1 MFKFLNMKKVTLL
14 IISLFATLLLAA
26 QGSVPQ
32 MEILDQVAAK
42 TEKYV
47 GLKIDFTMYVENLH
61 NAKRDSY
68 KGNAVYKSGLYKMDL
83 MGQVVYSDGK
93 TNWTYLKDADEI
105 NITKNSDN
113 EAFMTN
119 PQAILKDYKSKF
131 KVNFISDKFEK
142 NRALLEF
149 DFYPKQIENKKY
161 SKITIRIDK
170 TKKQI
175 FSVRYVGKDGVNYL
189 IEIDK
194 MLENPTI
201 TDAEVKY
208 NKSLYPDAEEIDMR

>member
-1 MFKFLNMKKVTLL
+1 MKKVILL
-14 IISLFATLLLAA
+14 IIASIASLMMLA

-42 TEKYV
+42 TEKYI

-68 KGNAVYKSGLYKMDL
+68 KGNAIYKQGLYKMDI

-105 NITKNSDN
+105 NITNNGDN

-189 IEIDK
+189 VEIDK

-201 TDAEVKY
+201 TDAEVKF
-208 NKSLYPDAEEIDMR
+208 NKASYPNAELIDMR

>member
-1 MFKFLNMKKVTLL
+1 MKKVILL
-14 IISLFATLLLAA
+14 IIASIASLMMLA

-61 NAKRDSY
+61 NAQRDSY
-68 KGNAVYKSGLYKMDL
+68 KGNAIYKQGLYKMDI

-105 NITKNSDN
+105 NITNNSDN

-189 IEIDK
+189 VEIDK

-201 TDAEVKY
+201 TDAEVKF
-208 NKSLYPDAEEIDMR
+208 NKASYPNAELIDMR

>member
-1 MFKFLNMKKVTLL
+1 MKKVTLL
-14 IISLFATLLLAA
+14 IISLFATLLLVA

-47 GLKIDFTMYVENLH
+47 GLKIDFTLYVENLH

-68 KGNAVYKSGLYKMDL
+68 KGNAIYKTGLYKMDI
-83 MGQVVYSDGK
+83 MGQVVYYDGK
-93 TNWTYLKDADEI
+93 TNWTYLRDAEEI
-105 NITKNSDN
+105 SITNNGDN

-149 DFYPKQIENKKY
+149 DFFPKQIENKKY
-161 SKITIRIDK
+161 SKITIRSDK

-201 TDAEVKY
+201 SDSEVKFS
-208 NKSLYPDAEEIDMR
+208 KALYPDADIIDMR

>member
-1 MFKFLNMKKVTLL
+1 MKRVILL
-14 IISLFATLLLAA
+14 IIASIASLMVSA
-26 QGSVPQ
+26 QGSASQ
-32 MEILDQVAAK
+32 MEILDQVAVK

-68 KGNAVYKSGLYKMDL
+68 KGNAVYKQGLYKMDI

-105 NITKNSDN
+105 NITNNSEN

-131 KVNFISDKFEK
+131 KVNYISDKFEK
-142 NRALLEF
+142 NRALMEF

-189 IEIDK
+189 VEIDK

-201 TDAEVKY
+201 ADTEVKF
-208 NKSLYPDAEEIDMR
+208 NKASYPGAELIDMR

>member
-1 MFKFLNMKKVTLL
+1 MKNVITL
-14 IISLFATLLLAA
+14 IICAFASLTMLA
-26 QGSVPQ
+26 QGQVPQ
-32 MEILDQVAAK
+32 METLDQVAAK
-42 TEKYV
+42 TEKYI

-68 KGNAVYKSGLYKMDL
+68 KGSAIYKSGLYKMDI

-93 TNWTYLKDADEI
+93 TNWTYLKDAEEI
-105 NITKNSDN
+105 NITNNSEN

-131 KVNFISDKFEK
+131 KVNYISDKFEK
-142 NRALLEF
+142 NRALMEF
-149 DFYPKQIENKKY
+149 DFFPKQIDNKKY

-189 IEIDK
+189 VEIDK

-201 TDAEVKY
+201 QDSEVKF
-208 NKSLYPDAEEIDMR
+208 NKTLYPDAEIIDMR

>member
-1 MFKFLNMKKVTLL
+1 MMKKGMLL
-14 IISLFATLLLAA
+14 IVCALGAMFSFA
-26 QGSVPQ
+26 QGQ
-32 MEILDQVAAK
+32 ATQTEILDQVAAK
-42 TEKYV
+42 TDKYV
-47 GLKIDFTMYVENLH
+47 GLKLDFTMYVENLH

-68 KGNAVYKSGLYKMDL
+68 KGSAVYKNGLYKMDM
-83 MGQVVYSDGK
+83 MGQIVYSDGK
-93 TNWTYLKDADEI
+93 TNWTYLKDAEEI
-105 NITKNSDN
+105 NITNNTGN

-119 PQAILKDYKSKF
+119 PKAILKDYKTKY
-131 KVNFISDKFEK
+131 KVNYISDKFDK
-142 NRALLEF
+142 NRALMEF
-149 DFYPKQIENKKY
+149 DFIPKQIENKKY

-201 TDAEVKY
+201 QDSEVKYSASLFPDAEV
-208 NKSLYPDAEEIDMR
+208 IDMR

>member
-1 MFKFLNMKKVTLL
+1 MKKVTLL
-14 IISLFATLLLAA
+14 IISLFATLLLVA

-47 GLKIDFTMYVENLH
+47 GLKIDFTLYVENLH

-68 KGNAVYKSGLYKMDL
+68 KGNAIYKTGLYKMDI

-105 NITKNSDN
+105 NITNNSDN

-149 DFYPKQIENKKY
+149 DFFPKQIENKKY

-201 TDAEVKY
+201 SDSEVKFS
-208 NKSLYPDAEEIDMR
+208 KALYPDADIIDMR

>member
-1 MFKFLNMKKVTLL
+1 MKKVTLL
-14 IISLFATLLLAA
+14 IISLFATLLLVA

-47 GLKIDFTMYVENLH
+47 GLKIDFTLYVENLH

-68 KGNAVYKSGLYKMDL
+68 KGNAIYKTGLYKMDI

-93 TNWTYLKDADEI
+93 TNWTYLRDAEEI
-105 NITKNSDN
+105 SITNNGDN

-149 DFYPKQIENKKY
+149 DFFPKQIENKKY

-201 TDAEVKY
+201 SDSEVKFS
-208 NKSLYPDAEEIDMR
+208 KALYPDADIIDMR

>member
-1 MFKFLNMKKVTLL
+1 MKKVTLL
-14 IISLFATLLLAA
+14 IISLFATLLLVA

-32 MEILDQVAAK
+32 MEVLDQVAAK

-68 KGNAVYKSGLYKMDL
+68 KGNAVYKTGLYKMDI

-105 NITKNSDN
+105 NVTNNSEN

-119 PQAILKDYKSKF
+119 PQAILKDYKNKF
-131 KVNFISDKFEK
+131 KVNFVSDKFEK

-149 DFYPKQIENKKY
+149 DFIPKQIDNKKY

-201 TDAEVKY
+201 TDAEVKF
-208 NKSLYPDAEEIDMR
+208 NKASYPDAELIDMR

>member
-1 MFKFLNMKKVTLL
+1 ML
-14 IISLFATLLLAA
+14 IISSLIALISFA
-26 QGSVPQ
+26 QGQ
-32 MEILDQVAAK
+32 ATQLAILDQVATK
-42 TEKYV
+42 TENYNT
-47 GLKIDFTMYVENLH
+47 LKIDFTMYVENLH
-61 NAKRDSY
+61 NGKRDSY
-68 KGNAVYKSGLYKMDL
+68 KGNAVYKTGFYKMDM

-93 TNWTYLKDADEI
+93 TNWTYLKDVEEV
-105 NITKNSDN
+105 NITTNSEN

-119 PQAILKDYKSKF
+119 PKAILKDYKTKY
-131 KVNFISDKFEK
+131 KVNFISDKFDK

-149 DFYPKQIENKKY
+149 DFIPKQIENKKF

-189 IEIDK
+189 VEIDK

-201 TDAEVKY
+201 QDSEVKY
-208 NKSLYPDAEEIDMR
+208 SNSIFPNAEVIDMR

>member
-1 MFKFLNMKKVTLL
+1 MKKVILL
-14 IISLFATLLLAA
+14 IIASIASLMMLA

-61 NAKRDSY
+61 NTKRDSY
-68 KGNAVYKSGLYKMDL
+68 KGNAIYKQGLYKMDI

-105 NITKNSDN
+105 NITNNSDN

-131 KVNFISDKFEK
+131 KVNYISDKFEK
-142 NRALLEF
+142 NRALMEF
-149 DFYPKQIENKKY
+149 DFFPKQIENKKY

-189 IEIDK
+189 VEIDK

-201 TDAEVKY
+201 TDAEVKF
-208 NKSLYPDAEEIDMR
+208 NKASYPNAELIDMR

>member
-1 MFKFLNMKKVTLL
+1 MKKVTLL
-14 IISLFATLLLAA
+14 IISLFAVYTLMA
-26 QGSVPQ
+26 QGQTPQ
-32 MEILDQVAAK
+32 LEILDQVAAK
-42 TEKYV
+42 TEKYL

-68 KGNAVYKSGLYKMDL
+68 KGSAAYKSGFYKMDI

-105 NITKNSDN
+105 NVTNNSDN

-131 KVNFISDKFEK
+131 KVNYISDKFEK
-142 NRALLEF
+142 NRALMEF
-149 DFYPKQIENKKY
+149 DFIPKQIDNKKY

-201 TDAEVKY
+201 QDSEVKFNKNSYPGAEV
-208 NKSLYPDAEEIDMR
+208 IDMR

>member
-1 MFKFLNMKKVTLL
+1 MKKVILL
-14 IISLFATLLLAA
+14 IIASIASLMMLA

-68 KGNAVYKSGLYKMDL
+68 KGNAIYKQGLYKMDI

-105 NITKNSDN
+105 NITNNSDN

-189 IEIDK
+189 VEIDK

-201 TDAEVKY
+201 TDAERSIPQAVWLTTA
-208 NKSLYPDAEEIDMR
+208 KSRSA

>member
-1 MFKFLNMKKVTLL
+1 MKKVILL
-14 IISLFATLLLAA
+14 IIASIASLMMLA

-32 MEILDQVAAK
+32 MEILDQVAVK

-68 KGNAVYKSGLYKMDL
+68 KGNAIYKQGLYKMDI

-105 NITKNSDN
+105 NITNNSEN

-131 KVNFISDKFEK
+131 KVNYISDKFEK
-142 NRALLEF
+142 NRALMEF

-189 IEIDK
+189 VEIDK

-201 TDAEVKY
+201 ADTEVKF
-208 NKSLYPDAEEIDMR
+208 NKASYPGAELIDMR

>member
-1 MFKFLNMKKVTLL
+1 MKRVILL
-14 IISLFATLLLAA
+14 IIASIASLMVSA
-26 QGSVPQ
+26 QGSTSQ
-32 MEILDQVAAK
+32 MEILDQVAVK

-68 KGNAVYKSGLYKMDL
+68 KGNAVYKQGLYKMDI

-105 NITKNSDN
+105 NITNNSEN

-119 PQAILKDYKSKF
+119 PQAMLKDYKSKF
-131 KVNFISDKFEK
+131 KVNYISDKFEK
-142 NRALLEF
+142 NRALMEF

-189 IEIDK
+189 VEIDK

-201 TDAEVKY
+201 ADTEVKF
-208 NKSLYPDAEEIDMR
+208 NKASYPGAELIDMR

>member
-1 MFKFLNMKKVTLL
+1 MKKVTLL
-14 IISLFATLLLAA
+14 IISLFATLLLVA

-61 NAKRDSY
+61 NAKRESY
-68 KGNAVYKSGLYKMDL
+68 KGNAVYKSGLYKMDI

-105 NITKNSDN
+105 NITNNSEN

-131 KVNFISDKFEK
+131 KVTYISDKFEK
-142 NRALLEF
+142 NRALMEF
-149 DFYPKQIENKKY
+149 DFFPKQIDNKKY

-175 FSVRYVGKDGVNYL
+175 FSVRYVGKDGINYL
-189 IEIDK
+189 VEIDK

-201 TDAEVKY
+201 QDTEVKF
-208 NKSLYPDAEEIDMR
+208 NKASYPNAEIIDMR

>member
-1 MFKFLNMKKVTLL
+1 MKKVKLL
-14 IISLFATLLLAA
+14 IISLFAALLLAA
-26 QGSVPQ
+26 QGAVPQ
-32 MEILDQVAAK
+32 METLDQVAAK

-61 NAKRDSY
+61 NAKRESY
-68 KGNAVYKSGLYKMDL
+68 KGNAIYKSGLYKMDI

-93 TNWTYLKDADEI
+93 TNWTYLKDAEEI
-105 NITKNSDN
+105 NITNNGDN

-149 DFYPKQIENKKY
+149 DFFPKQIENKKY

-201 TDAEVKY
+201 ADSEVKFS
-208 NKSLYPDAEEIDMR
+208 KSLYPDAELIDMR

>member
-1 MFKFLNMKKVTLL
+1 MKKVILL
-14 IISLFATLLLAA
+14 IIASIASLMMLA

-68 KGNAVYKSGLYKMDL
+68 KGNAIYKQGLYKMDI

-105 NITKNSDN
+105 NITNNSDN

-119 PQAILKDYKSKF
+119 PQAMLKDYKSKF
-131 KVNFISDKFEK
+131 KVNYISDKFEK
-142 NRALLEF
+142 NRALMEF

-189 IEIDK
+189 VEIDK

-201 TDAEVKY
+201 ADTEVKF
-208 NKSLYPDAEEIDMR
+208 NKASYPGAELIDMR

>member
-1 MFKFLNMKKVTLL
+1 MKRVILL
-14 IISLFATLLLAA
+14 IIASIASLMMSA
-26 QGSVPQ
+26 QGSTSQ
-32 MEILDQVAAK
+32 MEILDQVAVK

-68 KGNAVYKSGLYKMDL
+68 KGNAVYKQGLYKMDI

-105 NITKNSDN
+105 NITNNSEN

-201 TDAEVKY
+201 TDAEVKF
-208 NKSLYPDAEEIDMR
+208 NKASYPNAELIDMR

>member
-1 MFKFLNMKKVTLL
+1 MKRVTLL
-14 IISLFATLLLAA
+14 IISLFATLLLVA

-68 KGNAVYKSGLYKMDL
+68 KGNAVYKQGLYKMDI

-105 NITKNSDN
+105 NVTNNSDN

-175 FSVRYVGKDGVNYL
+175 FSVHYVGKDGVNYL
-189 IEIDK
+189 VEIDK

-201 TDAEVKY
+201 TDAEVKF
-208 NKSLYPDAEEIDMR
+208 NKASYPDAELIDMR

>member
-1 MFKFLNMKKVTLL
+1 MKKVILL
-14 IISLFATLLLAA
+14 IIASIASLMILA

-68 KGNAVYKSGLYKMDL
+68 KGNAIYTQGLYKMDI

-105 NITKNSDN
+105 NITNNSDN

-189 IEIDK
+189 VEIDK

-201 TDAEVKY
+201 TDAEVKF
-208 NKSLYPDAEEIDMR
+208 NKASYPNAELIDMR

>member
-1 MFKFLNMKKVTLL
+1 MKKVTLL
-14 IISLFATLLLAA
+14 IISLFATLLLVA

-42 TEKYV
+42 TEKFV
-47 GLKIDFTMYVENLH
+47 GLKIDFTLYVENLH

-68 KGNAVYKSGLYKMDL
+68 KGNAIYKTGLYKMDI

-93 TNWTYLKDADEI
+93 TNWTYLRDAEEI
-105 NITKNSDN
+105 SITNNGDN

-149 DFYPKQIENKKY
+149 DFFPKQIENKKY

-201 TDAEVKY
+201 SDSEVKFS
-208 NKSLYPDAEEIDMR
+208 KALYPDADIIDMR

>member
-1 MFKFLNMKKVTLL
+1 MKKVTLL
-14 IISLFATLLLAA
+14 IISLFATLLLVA

-47 GLKIDFTMYVENLH
+47 GLKIDFTLYVENLH

-68 KGNAVYKSGLYKMDL
+68 KGNAIYKTGLYKMDI

-93 TNWTYLKDADEI
+93 TNWTYLRDAEEI
-105 NITKNSDN
+105 SITNNGDN

-149 DFYPKQIENKKY
+149 DFFQKQIENKKY

-201 TDAEVKY
+201 SDSEVKFS
-208 NKSLYPDAEEIDMR
+208 KALYPDADIIDMR

>member
-1 MFKFLNMKKVTLL
+1 MKKVTLL
-14 IISLFATLLLAA
+14 IISLFATLLLVA

-47 GLKIDFTMYVENLH
+47 GLKIDFTLYVENLH

-68 KGNAVYKSGLYKMDL
+68 KGNAIYKTGLYKMDI

-93 TNWTYLKDADEI
+93 TNWTYLRDAEEI
-105 NITKNSDN
+105 SITNNGDN

-149 DFYPKQIENKKY
+149 DFFPKQIENKKY

-201 TDAEVKY
+201 SD
-208 NKSLYPDAEEIDMR
+208 S

>member
-1 MFKFLNMKKVTLL
+1 MKKVTLL
-14 IISLFATLLLAA
+14 IISLFATLLLVA

-47 GLKIDFTMYVENLH
+47 GLKIDFTLYVENLH

-68 KGNAVYKSGLYKMDL
+68 KGNAIYKTGLYKMDI

-93 TNWTYLKDADEI
+93 TNWTYLRDAEEI
-105 NITKNSDN
+105 SITNNGDN

-149 DFYPKQIENKKY
+149 DFFPKQIENKKY

-201 TDAEVKY
+201 SDSEVKFS
-208 NKSLYPDAEEIDMR
+208 KALYPNADIIDMR